1 MSEERKLLSEEDQA
15 ILHTIMEEFRV
26 AALAAIAKAPQHL
39 KANVYSS
46 ICSTG
51 VATWAKR
58 CPDPEDALKQISA
71 AFVDG
76 FRSGLQPRPEFKH

>member
-1 MSEERKLLSEEDQA
+1 MSEESKVLPEEDQA
-15 ILHTIMEEFRV
+15 ILRTIMEEYR
-26 AALAAIAKAPQHL
+26 AAVLAVLAKTPPHL

-58 CPDPEDALKQISA
+58 CPDPEEALKQISS

-76 FRSGLQPRPEFKH
+76 FRTSLQPWPELQH